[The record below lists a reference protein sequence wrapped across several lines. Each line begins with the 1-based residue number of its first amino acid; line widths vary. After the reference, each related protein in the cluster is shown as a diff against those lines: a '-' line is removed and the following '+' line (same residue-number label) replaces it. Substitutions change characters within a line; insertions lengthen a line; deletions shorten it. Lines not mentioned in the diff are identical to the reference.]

1 MNQTFDFRRWWMLV
15 TLHWVENRKRYG
27 LGLLAI
33 AGLLIAWFSF
43 LLTVDKF
50 SALDLGYQ
58 FSAYFVGLYF
68 IGCLLSGTI
77 FSELGDKRQG
87 IGYLSLPASH
97 LEKLLCALL
106 FSIVFFFIAFT
117 LVFYLVDIPF
127 VHAANNLVGERY
139 RTSADM
145 SSVPYTTP
153 VYNILTASGAPMLE
167 QDGHLLLTSYFAFQ
181 SVYMLGSVY
190 FTRSAFIKTTV
201 AVLLF
206 MLIYV
211 SFVSEGVG
219 RQLPPGWFIKD
230 LFQWQRGSSLVGQG
244 QWVKLPLVIECALKI
259 LVSYGI
265 PVLFWVIAFFRLRE
279 KEV

>member
-1 MNQTFDFRRWWMLV
+1 MLV
-15 TLHWVENRKRYG
+15 TLHWVENRKRYL

-50 SALDLGYQ
+50 SGLDLGYQ

-68 IGCLLSGTI
+68 VGCLLAGTI

-106 FSIVFFFIAFT
+106 FSIVLFFIAFT
-117 LVFYLVDIPF
+117 LVFYIIDIPF
-127 VHAANNLVGERY
+127 VQAANNLMGERN

-153 VYNILTASGAPMLE
+153 VYNVLKATGAPMPE
-167 QDGHLLLTSYFAFQ
+167 QDDHLFLTSYFAFQ

-201 AVLLF
+201 SVLLF

-211 SFVSEGVG
+211 AFVSEGVG
-219 RQLPPGWFIKD
+219 RQLPPEWFIKD
-230 LFQWQRGSSLVGQG
+230 LFQWQRASSLVGQG
-244 QWVKLPLVIECALKI
+244 QWVKLPFAIECALKI
-259 LVSYGI
+259 LLIYGI
-265 PVLFWVIAFFRLRE
+265 PVLFWVITFFRLRE

>member
-1 MNQTFDFRRWWMLV
+1 MLV

-33 AGLLIAWFSF
+33 AGLLIAWFGF

-58 FSAYFVGLYF
+58 FATYFVGLYF
-68 IGCLLSGTI
+68 IGCLLAGTI

-87 IGYLSLPASH
+87 IGYLSIPASH
-97 LEKLLCALL
+97 LEKLLCAFL
-106 FSIVFFFIAFT
+106 FSIVLFFIAFT
-117 LVFYLVDIPF
+117 LVFYIVDIPF
-127 VHAANNLVGERY
+127 VHAANNLRGERN
-139 RTSADM
+139 RISADL
-145 SSVPYTTP
+145 SSVPYLTP
-153 VYNILTASGAPMLE
+153 VYNIFNATGAPMPE
-167 QDGHLLLTSYFAFQ
+167 QEDHLFLTSFFAFQ

-206 MLIYV
+206 MLVYV
-211 SFVSEGVG
+211 AFVSEGVG
-219 RQLPPGWFIKD
+219 RHLPPGWFIKD
-230 LFQWQRGSSLVGQG
+230 LFQWQRGNSLVGQG
-244 QWVKLPLVIECALKI
+244 QWVKLPFAIECALNI
-259 LVSYGI
+259 LLVYGI
-265 PVLFWVIAFFRLRE
+265 PSLFWVITFFRLRE